1 MKKLAAVV
9 CALVL
14 LFSASVSMADASEKE
29 ILFRGFPWG
38 SSYTEFVEVLPESE
52 SRSLEG
58 TIWGWAFDYRMLGIP
73 PTDGCD
79 DIGFYVK
86 TGLPYGETVAGY
98 SVKTIYASFVYP
110 TGEDGILVREKENAS
125 LVEADYLIEIYG
137 AEEQDKAYED
147 LAQKLTRL
155 YGDVDYQSEGNSDQH
170 SVWYGAGG
178 TMVTLIDKSSHSG
191 NTYTIELHYSS
202 EGAKELREQAQAA
215 YDYEFSLNT
224 EGL

>member
-86 TGLPYGETVAGY
+86 TGLPCGQCGSGSSRACAAICAAVVWSKMSPAFTAIRHAV
-98 SVKTIYASFVYP
+98 
-110 TGEDGILVREKENAS
+110 
-125 LVEADYLIEIYG
+125 
-137 AEEQDKAYED
+137 
-147 LAQKLTRL
+147 LATTAFIMSK
-155 YGDVDYQSEGNSDQH
+155 G
-170 SVWYGAGG
+170 
-178 TMVTLIDKSSHSG
+178 
-191 NTYTIELHYSS
+191 
-202 EGAKELREQAQAA
+202 
-215 YDYEFSLNT
+215 
-224 EGL
+224 